1 MPAGN
6 FGGYFTKAADLLK
19 NGRQAIRGRTAS
31 QVVSGARSTF
41 RSSGAVKAVSGNKT
55 AQKVMG
61 TRVVKTA
68 MKHPYRTGAA
78 GVAGAGAASYI
89 SGGSRR
95 GRGVDKMPGRPTGMY
110 KY

>member
-1 MPAGN
+1 M
-6 FGGYFTKAADLLK
+6 FGSSLIK
-19 NGRQAIRGRTAS
+19 NARQAIRGKTVS

-78 GVAGAGAASYI
+78 GVAGAGMATYV
-89 SGGSRR
+89 GGGRR
-95 GRGVDKMPGRPTGMY
+95 GRGVDKMGRGRPTGMY

>member
-1 MPAGN
+1 M
-6 FGGYFTKAADLLK
+6 FGSFVK
-19 NGRQAIRGRTAS
+19 NAREAIRGRTVS

-41 RSSGAVKAVSGNKT
+41 RSSGAMHSVGNNKT
-55 AQKVMG
+55 VQKMMG